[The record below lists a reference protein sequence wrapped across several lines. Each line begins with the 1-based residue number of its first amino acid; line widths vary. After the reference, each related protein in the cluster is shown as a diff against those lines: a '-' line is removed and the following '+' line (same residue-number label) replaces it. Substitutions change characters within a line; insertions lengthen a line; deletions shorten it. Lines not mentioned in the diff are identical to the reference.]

1 MKTTTLAVSAA
12 TSRRRFI
19 RLIAFLSAIGGSVFL
34 RTELFAQ
41 QSSQTPAGE
50 GAHGE
55 ETVAWAITSEAREP
69 HFVPANVSKAG
80 NIPYPT
86 SSLDAG
92 VVTLAVELDKRGQ
105 VTGVGILRDISSVSG
120 PAAATV
126 RSWTYTPA
134 TLDGNPV
141 ASTLTINIVYDP
153 GFLGADNIPLPPPSQ
168 VQPISTKDPAF
179 SPAQLNTATFAPYP
193 AKAKAQGAVVLNVTL
208 DANGNAANIAIQ
220 RDVPPLTASATVAL
234 KNWNFSAA
242 TYAGKP
248 IRSHVVVAF
257 VFRSPSAQ
265 VP

>member
-1 MKTTTLAVSAA
+1 MRRGNEEVSKVIKPTNSVLKRIFNFPTGVLLLTALA
-12 TSRRRFI
+12 
-19 RLIAFLSAIGGSVFL
+19 
-34 RTELFAQ
+34 
-41 QSSQTPAGE
+41 
-50 GAHGE
+50 
-55 ETVAWAITSEAREP
+55 VAWAITSEAKEP

-92 VVTLAVELDKRGQ
+92 VVTLQVELDKRGQ

-126 RSWTYTPA
+126 RSWTYSPA
-134 TLDGNPV
+134 TLNGNPV

-168 VQPISTKDPAF
+168 VQPITTKDPAF

-208 DANGNAANIAIQ
+208 DTNGNAANVAIQ